1 MVLRVNTDKVG
12 DATRIWLNNFI
23 LLYLVEMHKDLAMFF
38 FIVSLVSILK
48 FLIDSLVGS
57 SFSHALFDTCKP
69 STSVVI

>member
-38 FIVSLVSILK
+38 FIVSLVSILN